1 VASGQAQLVVV
12 SLGGGGALLVSAQS
26 TLQIVAPI
34 VPIQSKVG
42 AGDSMT
48 AGLVY
53 SLAKGKSLEQAARF
67 GVAAGA
73 AAVMT
78 PGTQLCQKVDVERLY
93 AQMQA

>member
-1 VASGQAQLVVV
+1 
-12 SLGGGGALLVSAQS
+12 
-26 TLQIVAPI
+26 
-34 VPIQSKVG
+34 
-42 AGDSMT
+42 MT